1 LQKHFD
7 LSESVVRSYVSV
19 QDAVVDVVNLVV
31 ESSKHSDVSVPDVRL
46 VMAEQIA
53 EGG

>member
-1 LQKHFD
+1 M
-7 LSESVVRSYVSV
+7 

-31 ESSKHSDVSVPDVRL
+31 ESAEHCDMSVPEVRL
-46 VMAEQIA
+46 VMSEQIA